1 MNHFILHKNRSFTQ
15 KHTYRLVGDYSITFD
30 REPEIVKFNTT
41 TYYIIGDLISDKLEL
56 LNFEPN
62 QLKLLKGNFYLIRQT
77 EDSTEIFNSF
87 LSILPI
93 YYSADYNIVSS
104 NFNYIHKD
112 YSKNLTIDKKF
123 ILECLL
129 FNYGFFNRT
138 LFKEILLLPAN
149 TYLQIQSN
157 HFTFFKHFNFSN
169 LFDNKHNKLNKNEL
183 ADLFI
188 KTTRSYYPDSNMH
201 IAFTGGFDGRT
212 LVSCALHLNKKFK
225 TFSFGK
231 PENDDV
237 IIPQNN
243 AKELN
248 LYYNCFNLGSLE
260 YLNHNYPQSAKE
272 FNESSVGGN
281 GFIYS
286 HVSYSAKEI
295 KKESDY
301 LLAGYFGS
309 ELFRALHIEGAVSS
323 SALVSLF
330 NNDDENTF
338 AKHISE
344 SKVFEFLNISEFKPE
359 LEELINEL
367 INYKNNL
374 PKNLSKNQKM
384 YVFVFEEIF
393 RKLFGQWIVA
403 QQEHLIVRTPFI
415 DYQFLNEL
423 LKTKYA
429 GANADF
435 LTKNPYKRMNG
446 QVIYAHIIRK
456 TNSTILYQKT
466 GKGYK
471 PIDILNKFNLSKLVL
486 AFALKKLKRKVVK
499 ENLDNLGIISGNK
512 SDLINK
518 LSNISSD
525 KLFKTENIIASIKGF
540 NPFMN
545 EKRRDTVLASASLAL
560 QLNQLKIRSSNKE
573 SC

>member
-1 MNHFILHKNRSFTQ
+1 MNHFILQKNKSFSH
-15 KHTYRLVGDYSITFD
+15 KHTYPLAGDYLITFD
-30 REPEIVKFNTT
+30 REPEIIKFGTC
-41 TYYIIGDLISDKLEL
+41 TYFIVGDFISDKML
-56 LNFEPN
+56 LVNFEPEK
-62 QLKLLKGNFYLIRQT
+62 LKLLKGNFYLIRQT
-77 EDSTEIFNSF
+77 EDSTEIFNSL

-112 YSKNLTIDKKF
+112 YSNNLTIDKKF

-138 LFKEILLLPAN
+138 LFKEISLLPAN

-157 HFTFFKHFNFSN
+157 HFTFFKHFNVSN
-169 LFDNKHNKLNKNEL
+169 LFNNKHNKLNKNEL

-188 KTTRSYYPDSNMH
+188 KTTKSYYPDSNMH

-212 LVSCALHLNKKFK
+212 LVSCAVYHNKQFK

-248 LYYNCFNLGSLE
+248 LYYNCFDLGSLE

-330 NNDDENTF
+330 NNDDKNTF

-344 SKVFEFLNISEFKPE
+344 SKVFEFLNINEFKPE

-456 TNSTILYQKT
+456 TNSIILNQKT

-499 ENLDNLGIISGNK
+499 ENMDNLGIISGNK

-545 EKRRDTVLASASLAL
+545 EKTRDTVLASASLAL
-560 QLNQLKIRSSNKE
+560 RLNQIKTSTTK
-573 SC
+573 